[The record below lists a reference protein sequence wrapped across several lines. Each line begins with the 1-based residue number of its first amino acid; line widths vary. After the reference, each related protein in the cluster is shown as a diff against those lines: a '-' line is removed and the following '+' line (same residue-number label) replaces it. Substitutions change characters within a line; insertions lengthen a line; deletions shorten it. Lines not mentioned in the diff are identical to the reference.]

1 MILLAVMFGNMIHCQ
16 LAILRCMYVRI
27 DIDVVRVRLR
37 RVATRRVLTDRT

>member
-27 DIDVVRVRLR
+27 DVVRCEV
-37 RVATRRVLTDRT
+37 TRRVLTDRT